1 MNPGYVVVKSDYS
14 KEEPR
19 IPSVVFNVRALKD
32 DFIAGRN
39 IYKEFAAQIFGQAPE
54 ALLPAQLDVGKSNF
68 IGAVYGLT
76 WKRMVS
82 EALAQ
87 GRTLTEELAKQVLS
101 SFRELYPEIKIA
113 WQRARAD
120 ADRGLIRFGKSKLG
134 RRKLLRRVARTA
146 D

>member
-54 ALLPAQLDVGKSNF
+54 ALLPAQLDV
-68 IGAVYGLT
+68 
-76 WKRMVS
+76 R
-82 EALAQ
+82 
-87 GRTLTEELAKQVLS
+87 
-101 SFRELYPEIKIA
+101 
-113 WQRARAD
+113 
-120 ADRGLIRFGKSKLG
+120 
-134 RRKLLRRVARTA
+134 
-146 D
+146 